1 MFEHVSR
8 PEYAYGMAAF
18 FGSSTRS
25 RAPLTDNY
33 ISELLNNGDVSE
45 IEDFDIDEDDFD
57 LEPNILFALAAEE
70 NCSNEEQDDKQ
81 DVIEDESSSIP
92 ESVVEPPEAPI
103 IPPSIPSGR
112 TTRTSRQG
120 STTRRRVWKQVPFE
134 DGPHNYMPI
143 PTKPVR
149 RPVDYFRDYFDDDFI
164 EKISHC
170 TNLYYLRSTGR
181 ELKYTS
187 TEITKLL
194 AIHIIM
200 GCVPYP
206 RLPMYWRA
214 GTKSGLICNIMS
226 RDRYLTLRNALHVV
240 EGDSAPDSEKGNVL
254 WKVQPMID
262 KVKDTCNKLE
272 RVPGFYSIDE
282 QMIPFTGRCKLRQVV
297 KNKPRPVGLKN
308 FVMTTSEGLMLDF
321 AIYEGVKTMFV
332 ESNLGL
338 GPSVIL
344 SLAKS
349 IPPGSCVY
357 HDRYFTTVPLIEE
370 MEKLNLHSTGT
381 IMQNRIPDR
390 ATIKF
395 KKDSAMRRGECQ
407 QFVCEPTV
415 LVKWK
420 DNKSVLLASNC
431 TGASHTTSVKRWD
444 KTSNSEEIRRL

>member
-18 FGSSTRS
+18 LAPPLARV

-70 NCSNEEQDDKQ
+70 DCSSEEHDDKQ

-120 STTRRRVWKQVPFE
+120 RSVSVSSSTQRSRVTCGRSSRGGAVSTLSTTRRRVWKQVPFE

-149 RPVDYFRDYFDDDFI
+149 RPVDDDFI

-181 ELKYTS
+181 ELKCTS

-214 GTKSGLICNIMS
+214 GTKLGLICNIMS
-226 RDRYLTLRNALHVV
+226 RDRFLTLRNALHVV

-262 KVKDTCNKLE
+262 KVKDICNKLE
-272 RVPGFYSIDE
+272 RVPD
-282 QMIPFTGRCKLRQVV
+282 FT
-297 KNKPRPVGLKN
+297 PS
-308 FVMTTSEGLMLDF
+308 TS
-321 AIYEGVKTMFV
+321 K
-332 ESNLGL
+332 
-338 GPSVIL
+338 
-344 SLAKS
+344 
-349 IPPGSCVY
+349 
-357 HDRYFTTVPLIEE
+357 
-370 MEKLNLHSTGT
+370 
-381 IMQNRIPDR
+381 
-390 ATIKF
+390 
-395 KKDSAMRRGECQ
+395 
-407 QFVCEPTV
+407 
-415 LVKWK
+415 
-420 DNKSVLLASNC
+420 
-431 TGASHTTSVKRWD
+431 
-444 KTSNSEEIRRL
+444 

>member
-1 MFEHVSR
+1 MSVAQNMPTGWR
-8 PEYAYGMAAF
+8 R

-57 LEPNILFALAAEE
+57 LEPNILFALAVEE
-70 NCSNEEQDDKQ
+70 DCSSEEQDDKQ

-92 ESVVEPPEAPI
+92 ESVVEPRRRLSFHHQYLLDEQ
-103 IPPSIPSGR
+103 
-112 TTRTSRQG
+112 QG
-120 STTRRRVWKQVPFE
+120 PQDKEGAVSTLSTTRRRVWKQVPFE

-181 ELKYTS
+181 ELKCTS

-206 RLPMYWRA
+206 GCLCIESWYEVGFNLQHNVKR
-214 GTKSGLICNIMS
+214 SI
-226 RDRYLTLRNALHVV
+226 LTLRNALHVV

-272 RVPGFYSIDE
+272 RVRILLHRRAND
-282 QMIPFTGRCKLRQVV
+282 T
-297 KNKPRPVGLKN
+297 
-308 FVMTTSEGLMLDF
+308 
-321 AIYEGVKTMFV
+321 IYR
-332 ESNLGL
+332 
-338 GPSVIL
+338 
-344 SLAKS
+344 SL
-349 IPPGSCVY
+349 
-357 HDRYFTTVPLIEE
+357 
-370 MEKLNLHSTGT
+370 
-381 IMQNRIPDR
+381 
-390 ATIKF
+390 
-395 KKDSAMRRGECQ
+395 
-407 QFVCEPTV
+407 
-415 LVKWK
+415 
-420 DNKSVLLASNC
+420 
-431 TGASHTTSVKRWD
+431 
-444 KTSNSEEIRRL
+444 

>member
-1 MFEHVSR
+1 MDNSVQLAEMAMDCTKIKIYEGDGLPDKICAECIAKLSS
-8 PEYAYGMAAF
+8 AYIF
-18 FGSSTRS
+18 KQQCERS
-25 RAPLTDNY
+25 DQELRRNYVPPPGAPLTDNY

-70 NCSNEEQDDKQ
+70 DCSSEEQDDKQ

-120 STTRRRVWKQVPFE
+120 R
-134 DGPHNYMPI
+134 
-143 PTKPVR
+143 
-149 RPVDYFRDYFDDDFI
+149 
-164 EKISHC
+164 KISHC

-181 ELKYTS
+181 ELKCTS

-214 GTKSGLICNIMS
+214 GTKLGLICNIMS
-226 RDRYLTLRNALHVV
+226 RDRFLTLRNALHVV

-272 RVPGFYSIDE
+272 RVPD
-282 QMIPFTGRCKLRQVV
+282 FT
-297 KNKPRPVGLKN
+297 PS
-308 FVMTTSEGLMLDF
+308 TS
-321 AIYEGVKTMFV
+321 K
-332 ESNLGL
+332 
-338 GPSVIL
+338 
-344 SLAKS
+344 
-349 IPPGSCVY
+349 
-357 HDRYFTTVPLIEE
+357 
-370 MEKLNLHSTGT
+370 
-381 IMQNRIPDR
+381 
-390 ATIKF
+390 
-395 KKDSAMRRGECQ
+395 
-407 QFVCEPTV
+407 
-415 LVKWK
+415 
-420 DNKSVLLASNC
+420 
-431 TGASHTTSVKRWD
+431 
-444 KTSNSEEIRRL
+444 